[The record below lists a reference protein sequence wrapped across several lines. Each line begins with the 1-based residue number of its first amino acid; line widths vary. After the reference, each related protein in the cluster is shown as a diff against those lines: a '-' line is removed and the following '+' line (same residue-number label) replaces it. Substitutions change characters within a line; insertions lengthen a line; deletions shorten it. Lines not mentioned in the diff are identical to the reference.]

1 MKIKQIFKFQVFT
14 STLSCTL
21 ALVLIGLTVSS
32 IFSARN
38 ISSSLRENYIVTLT
52 LGGSYD
58 ALLSMDQGMSAHM
71 TDMERNLQNER
82 FVKSVRVITADEVL
96 QQQQSVLGGNPQDF
110 LGFNPYYSEM
120 EVELLDKY
128 VSSDSLQHIS
138 KELMAKYPLVSEV
151 NYERDLMED
160 LNVNMNKISVILFS
174 LTTVFLII
182 LFALINN
189 TVRLS
194 IYARRFH
201 IHTMKLVGASWWFI
215 RRPFMKRSLVIG
227 LLSSILAGFV
237 LVGIILWLQGQ
248 DEESVIFMQ
257 TWDIIQMLAVVFL
270 SGMAFLLVS
279 TYLSVNHFLK
289 MKGHKLHS

>member
-1 MKIKQIFKFQVFT
+1 MKIKQIFKFQAFT